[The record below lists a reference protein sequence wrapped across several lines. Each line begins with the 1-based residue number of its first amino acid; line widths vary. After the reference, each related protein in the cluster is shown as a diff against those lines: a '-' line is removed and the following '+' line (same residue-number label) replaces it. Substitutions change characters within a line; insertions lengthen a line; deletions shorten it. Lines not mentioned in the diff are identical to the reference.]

1 MIKFCGPAS
10 VHEAPRSPS
19 PAAPP
24 LAGRG
29 RSRAACARTP
39 RHGGIR
45 ALPHDKARAR
55 LGTGSGARALWGEKT
70 VDEHRPAASPAA
82 RRGRAARPFAFH
94 PSRYAGADRGVR
106 LYSSLPMRPN
116 PDGKRLPS
124 TGFDGD
130 NMYMN
135 ENNHEFLQPNQSYTG
150 QTAGGGGGGGGGGS
164 TGGNGAGDED
174 YEIPPITPPNHP
186 EPPLLHLMEHDSAGY
201 LCHSLPHNGLINP
214 YSYPEL
220 PTLMMSNMLAQ
231 DSHLV
236 SSQMPSMQEMAL
248 HHHQQQHH
256 HQHPD
261 GSHFDPARNHP
272 MINSS
277 PPILPNPMSA
287 LSQLNPQLSRSV
299 LPHGSPSPP
308 GSKSA
313 TPSPSSSNQEEETD
327 PHSKITG
334 EKRPSSEMMKPKPK
348 PQKKKKKKDPNEPTK
363 PVSAYAL
370 FFRDTQ
376 AAIKSQNP
384 NATFGDVSKIVASMW
399 DGLGEE
405 QKQSYKRKTEAAKK
419 EYLKA
424 LAAYRA
430 SLVSKTYNDPVET
443 KGAQTSQASPHMMSA
458 NPPLYS
464 VPPPPQPS
472 SPYLGPG
479 AFPLAELQSYAGHAP
494 RHALSQT
501 LSQSQML
508 PSISASP
515 PSSFQISPPLHPHQ
529 QLSLHQSSLLN
540 QPIRMQ
546 QVQSQPIISHQMGLQ
561 ASLHSPPPGFF
572 PSPVR
577 VSEEYWG
584 IPVSRSPWPWSRPWS
599 GSEP

>member
-1 MIKFCGPAS
+1 MDVRFYP
-10 VHEAPRSPS
+10 
-19 PAAPP
+19 APP
-24 LAGRG
+24 SSVG
-29 RSRAACARTP
+29 SCT
-39 RHGGIR
+39 
-45 ALPHDKARAR
+45 LPTD
-55 LGTGSGARALWGEKT
+55 SGLDYYHSNK
-70 VDEHRPAASPAA
+70 
-82 RRGRAARPFAFH
+82 
-94 PSRYAGADRGVR
+94 
-106 LYSSLPMRPN
+106 
-116 PDGKRLPS
+116 
-124 TGFDGD
+124 FDGE

-135 ENNHEFLQPNQSYTG
+135 ENNHEFLPPNHSYTG
-150 QTAGGGGGGGGGGS
+150 QTGGGGGGGGGGGTS
-164 TGGNGAGDED
+164 SGNGTGDED

-186 EPPLLHLMEHDSAGY
+186 EASLLHLMEHDSTGY

-214 YSYPEL
+214 YSYTEL

-231 DSHLV
+231 ESHLV

-248 HHHQQQHH
+248 HHHHHQQQQQHH

-261 GSHFDPARNHP
+261 GAHYDPARNHH

-277 PPILPNPMSA
+277 PPILPNPMSV
-287 LSQLNPQLSRSV
+287 LSQLNPQASRSA

-327 PHSKITG
+327 PHSKIFFQMAG

-376 AAIKSQNP
+376 AAIKGQNP

-430 SLVSKTYNDPVET
+430 SLVSKTYNDPGENKT
-443 KGAQTSQASPHMMSA
+443 AQTSQASPHMMPTNS
-458 NPPLYS
+458 LYS

-479 AFPLAELQSYAGHAP
+479 AFPLTDLQSYAGHAP

-501 LSQSQML
+501 LSQSPML

-561 ASLHSPPPGFF
+561 ASLHSPPPGQQGFSHLQSEYQKSIGGSQ
-572 PSPVR
+572 SPGAPGSGPGPGVAQTH
-577 VSEEYWG
+577 EWDGEYCNRECG
-584 IPVSRSPWPWSRPWS
+584 NHCS
-599 GSEP
+599 GNMIGRDKPLYLT

>member
-1 MIKFCGPAS
+1 MDVRFYP
-10 VHEAPRSPS
+10 
-19 PAAPP
+19 APP
-24 LAGRG
+24 SSVGSCTLPTD
-29 RSRAACARTP
+29 S
-39 RHGGIR
+39 
-45 ALPHDKARAR
+45 ALDYYHSNK
-55 LGTGSGARALWGEKT
+55 
-70 VDEHRPAASPAA
+70 
-82 RRGRAARPFAFH
+82 
-94 PSRYAGADRGVR
+94 SRYAAADRGVR

-124 TGFDGD
+124 TG
-130 NMYMN
+130 
-135 ENNHEFLQPNQSYTG
+135 SYTG
-150 QTAGGGGGGGGGGS
+150 QTGGSGGGGGGGS
-164 TGGNGAGDED
+164 GGGGGNNSGNGAGDED

-186 EPPLLHLMEHDSAGY
+186 EPHLLHLMEHDSAGY
-201 LCHSLPHNGLINP
+201 LCHSLQHNGLINP

-231 DSHLV
+231 DGHLV
-236 SSQMPSMQEMAL
+236 SSQMPS
-248 HHHQQQHH
+248 
-256 HQHPD
+256 
-261 GSHFDPARNHP
+261 
-272 MINSS
+272 
-277 PPILPNPMSA
+277 
-287 LSQLNPQLSRSV
+287 
-299 LPHGSPSPP
+299 
-308 GSKSA
+308 
-313 TPSPSSSNQEEETD
+313 
-327 PHSKITG
+327 ITG

-376 AAIKSQNP
+376 AAIKGQNP

-405 QKQSYKRKTEAAKK
+405 QKQNYKRKTEAAKK

-430 SLVSKTYNDPVET
+430 SLVSKTYNDPVEA
-443 KGAQTSQASPHMMSA
+443 KSAQTSQASPHMMPA
-458 NPPLYS
+458 NAPLYS
-464 VPPPPQPS
+464 VPPPPQSS

-479 AFPLAELQSYAGHAP
+479 AFPLTDLQSYAGHAP

-546 QVQSQPIISHQMGLQ
+546 QVQSHQMGLQ
-561 ASLHSPPPGFF
+561 ASLHSPPPGQQVWERSDTALAPVEEISREEVGLHLLFSLQGF
-572 PSPVR
+572 SHLQSEYQKSIGGSQSPGAPGPGPGPGVAQGHDWD
-577 VSEEYWG
+577 SEYCNRECG
-584 IPVSRSPWPWSRPWS
+584 NHCS
-599 GSEP
+599 GSMIGRDKPLYLT

>member
-1 MIKFCGPAS
+1 MDVRFFP
-10 VHEAPRSPS
+10 
-19 PAAPP
+19 APP
-24 LAGRG
+24 SSVG
-29 RSRAACARTP
+29 SCT
-39 RHGGIR
+39 
-45 ALPHDKARAR
+45 LPAD
-55 LGTGSGARALWGEKT
+55 SGLDYYHSNK
-70 VDEHRPAASPAA
+70 
-82 RRGRAARPFAFH
+82 
-94 PSRYAGADRGVR
+94 
-106 LYSSLPMRPN
+106 
-116 PDGKRLPS
+116 
-124 TGFDGD
+124 FDGD
-130 NMYMN
+130 NMYLS
-135 ENNHEFLQPNQSYTG
+135 ENSHEFLSPNQPLPEEALCVDTQPDMIWQQRSDHGLNQGRVYRERRKGYTG
-150 QTAGGGGGGGGGGS
+150 QSGGGGSGGGGGGGNGGGGGGGGGS
-164 TGGNGAGDED
+164 GGGGSGSGSGAGDED

-186 EPPLLHLMEHDSAGY
+186 EPSLLHLMEHDSTGY

-231 DSHLV
+231 DGHLV
-236 SSQMPSMQEMAL
+236 SSQMHSMQEMAL
-248 HHHQQQHH
+248 HHHQLQLH

-261 GSHFDPARNHP
+261 GSRYERAHSHPLINCSPSILAR
-272 MINSS
+272 
-277 PPILPNPMSA
+277 PMSA
-287 LSQLNPQLSRSV
+287 LTQLHRQVSRGS

-313 TPSPSSSNQEEETD
+313 TPSPSSSNQEEECD
-327 PHSKITG
+327 PHLKLTG

-348 PQKKKKKKDPNEPTK
+348 PQKKKKKKDPNEPNK

-376 AAIKSQNP
+376 AAIKGQNP

-430 SLVSKTYNDPVET
+430 SLVSKTYSDPAEV
-443 KGAQTSQASPHMMSA
+443 KSAQTSQPSPHMMPA

-464 VPPPPQPS
+464 VPAPPQPS

-515 PSSFQISPPLHPHQ
+515 PSSFQISPPLHPHPHQ
-529 QLSLHQSSLLN
+529 QLSLHQSSLLS

-546 QVQSQPIISHQMGLQ
+546 QVQSQPIIPHQMGLQ
-561 ASLHSPPPGFF
+561 ASLHSPPPGQQVKGFSHLQSEYQKSIGGSQ
-572 PSPVR
+572 SPGGPGPGPGPGVPQ
-577 VSEEYWG
+577 SHDWDGEYCNRECG
-584 IPVSRSPWPWSRPWS
+584 NHCS
-599 GSEP
+599 GSMIGRDKPLYLT

>member
-1 MIKFCGPAS
+1 MDVRFFP
-10 VHEAPRSPS
+10 
-19 PAAPP
+19 APP
-24 LAGRG
+24 SSVG
-29 RSRAACARTP
+29 SCT
-39 RHGGIR
+39 
-45 ALPHDKARAR
+45 LPSE
-55 LGTGSGARALWGEKT
+55 SGLDYYHSNK
-70 VDEHRPAASPAA
+70 
-82 RRGRAARPFAFH
+82 
-94 PSRYAGADRGVR
+94 SRYGVADRGVR

-135 ENNHEFLQPNQSYTG
+135 ENNHDFLPPNQ
-150 QTAGGGGGGGGGGS
+150 
-164 TGGNGAGDED
+164 
-174 YEIPPITPPNHP
+174 
-186 EPPLLHLMEHDSAGY
+186 
-201 LCHSLPHNGLINP
+201 
-214 YSYPEL
+214 
-220 PTLMMSNMLAQ
+220 
-231 DSHLV
+231 
-236 SSQMPSMQEMAL
+236 MQEMAL
-248 HHHQQQHH
+248 HHHQHH

-261 GSHFDPARNHP
+261 SAHYDPGRSYPLLNH
-272 MINSS
+272 S
-277 PPILPNPMSA
+277 PPMLTNPMRA
-287 LSQLNPQLSRSV
+287 LSQLNSQVSRSA

-327 PHSKITG
+327 PHLKMTG
-334 EKRPSSEMMKPKPK
+334 EKRMSSEMMKPKPK
-348 PQKKKKKKDPNEPTK
+348 PPKKKKKKDPNEPTK

-376 AAIKSQNP
+376 AAIKGQNP

-405 QKQSYKRKTEAAKK
+405 QKQNYKRKTEAAKK

-443 KGAQTSQASPHMMSA
+443 KNVQTSQHSPHMMPA
-458 NPPLYS
+458 NTPLYS

-479 AFPLAELQSYAGHAP
+479 AFPLTDLQSYAGHAP

-546 QVQSQPIISHQMGLQ
+546 QSQPIIPHQMGLQ
-561 ASLHSPPPGFF
+561 ASLHSPPPGQQGFSHLQSEYQKSIGG
-572 PSPVR
+572 PQSPGAPGPGPGPGVAQTHDWD
-577 VSEEYWG
+577 SEYCNRECG
-584 IPVSRSPWPWSRPWS
+584 NHCS
-599 GSEP
+599 GSMIGRDKPLYLT

>member
-1 MIKFCGPAS
+1 ME
-10 VHEAPRSPS
+10 HE
-19 PAAPP
+19 
-24 LAGRG
+24 
-29 RSRAACARTP
+29 
-39 RHGGIR
+39 
-45 ALPHDKARAR
+45 
-55 LGTGSGARALWGEKT
+55 
-70 VDEHRPAASPAA
+70 
-82 RRGRAARPFAFH
+82 
-94 PSRYAGADRGVR
+94 
-106 LYSSLPMRPN
+106 
-116 PDGKRLPS
+116 S
-124 TGFDGD
+124 TG
-130 NMYMN
+130 
-135 ENNHEFLQPNQSYTG
+135 
-150 QTAGGGGGGGGGGS
+150 
-164 TGGNGAGDED
+164 
-174 YEIPPITPPNHP
+174 
-186 EPPLLHLMEHDSAGY
+186 Y
-201 LCHSLPHNGLINP
+201 LGHSLPHNGLINP

-220 PTLMMSNMLAQ
+220 PTLMMSNMLGQ
-231 DSHLV
+231 DGHLV
-236 SSQMPSMQEMAL
+236 SSQMPS
-248 HHHQQQHH
+248 
-256 HQHPD
+256 
-261 GSHFDPARNHP
+261 
-272 MINSS
+272 
-277 PPILPNPMSA
+277 
-287 LSQLNPQLSRSV
+287 
-299 LPHGSPSPP
+299 
-308 GSKSA
+308 
-313 TPSPSSSNQEEETD
+313 
-327 PHSKITG
+327 ITG

-376 AAIKSQNP
+376 AAIKGQNP

-443 KGAQTSQASPHMMSA
+443 KSAQTSQASPHMMPG

-479 AFPLAELQSYAGHAP
+479 AFPLTDLQSYAGHAP
-494 RHALSQT
+494 RHTLSQT

-546 QVQSQPIISHQMGLQ
+546 QVQSQSIISHQMGLQ
-561 ASLHSPPPGFF
+561 ASLHSPPPGQQGFSHLQSEYQKSIGGSQ
-572 PSPVR
+572 SPGAPGPGPGPGVAQTHDWDN
-577 VSEEYWG
+577 EYCNRECG
-584 IPVSRSPWPWSRPWS
+584 NHCS
-599 GSEP
+599 GNMIGRDKPLYLT

>member
-1 MIKFCGPAS
+1 MDVRFYP
-10 VHEAPRSPS
+10 
-19 PAAPP
+19 APP
-24 LAGRG
+24 SSVG
-29 RSRAACARTP
+29 SCT
-39 RHGGIR
+39 
-45 ALPHDKARAR
+45 LPTD
-55 LGTGSGARALWGEKT
+55 SGLDYYHSNK
-70 VDEHRPAASPAA
+70 
-82 RRGRAARPFAFH
+82 
-94 PSRYAGADRGVR
+94 SRYGAADRGVR

-135 ENNHEFLQPNQSYTG
+135 ENNHEFLPPNQSYTG
-150 QTAGGGGGGGGGGS
+150 QTGGGGGGGGGGG
-164 TGGNGAGDED
+164 TGSGNGAGDED

-186 EPPLLHLMEHDSAGY
+186 EPPLLHLMEHDSTGY

-231 DSHLV
+231 DGHLV

-261 GSHFDPARNHP
+261 GSHYDPARNHP
-272 MINSS
+272 LINSS
-277 PPILPNPMSA
+277 PSILPNPMSA
-287 LSQLNPQLSRSV
+287 LTQLNPQVSRSA

-327 PHSKITG
+327 PHSKMVFQITG

-376 AAIKSQNP
+376 AAIKGQNP

-430 SLVSKTYNDPVET
+430 SLVSKTYNDPVES
-443 KGAQTSQASPHMMSA
+443 KSAQTSQASPHMMPA

-479 AFPLAELQSYAGHAP
+479 AFPLADLQSYAGHAP

-561 ASLHSPPPGFF
+561 ASLHSPPPGQQGFSHLQSEYQKSIGGSQ
-572 PSPVR
+572 SPGAPGPGPGPGVAQSHDWD
-577 VSEEYWG
+577 SEYCNRECG
-584 IPVSRSPWPWSRPWS
+584 NHCS
-599 GSEP
+599 GSMIGRDKPLYLT

>member
-1 MIKFCGPAS
+1 MDVRFYP
-10 VHEAPRSPS
+10 
-19 PAAPP
+19 APP
-24 LAGRG
+24 SSVGACTLAPD
-29 RSRAACARTP
+29 STLDYY
-39 RHGGIR
+39 HSN
-45 ALPHDKARAR
+45 K
-55 LGTGSGARALWGEKT
+55 
-70 VDEHRPAASPAA
+70 
-82 RRGRAARPFAFH
+82 
-94 PSRYAGADRGVR
+94 SRYSGADRGVR

-116 PDGKRLPS
+116 PDAKRLPS
-124 TGFDGD
+124 SGFDGD

-135 ENNHEFLQPNQSYTG
+135 ENSHEFLPPGQNYTA
-150 QTAGGGGGGGGGGS
+150 QTGGGSGSNGGGAGGGGGGGGGNGGS
-164 TGGNGAGDED
+164 GGGTASGNGAGDED

-186 EPPLLHLMEHDSAGY
+186 EPPLLHLMEHDSTGY
-201 LCHSLPHNGLINP
+201 LCHSLSHNGLINP

-231 DSHLV
+231 DGQLV
-236 SSQMPSMQEMAL
+236 SGQMHSMHEMAL
-248 HHHQQQHH
+248 HHHHHHHLHQQHH
-256 HQHPD
+256 HPHQQHHPD
-261 GSHFDPARNHP
+261 GVRYDPAGNHP
-272 MINSS
+272 LINRS
-277 PPILPNPMSA
+277 PPILGNPMSA
-287 LSQLNPQLSRSV
+287 LSQLNPQLGRSA

-327 PHSKITG
+327 PHSKMTG
-334 EKRPSSEMMKPKPK
+334 EKRSSSEMMKPKPK

-376 AAIKSQNP
+376 AAIKGQNP

-405 QKQSYKRKTEAAKK
+405 QKQNYKRKTEAAKK

-430 SLVSKTYNDPVET
+430 SLVSKTYNDPVEP
-443 KGAQTSQASPHMMSA
+443 KSAQTSQASPHMLSA
-458 NPPLYS
+458 NPSLYS

-479 AFPLAELQSYAGHAP
+479 AFPLADLQSYAGHAP

-529 QLSLHQSSLLN
+529 QLTLHQSSLLN

-561 ASLHSPPPGFF
+561 ASLHSPPPGQQGF
-572 PSPVR
+572 PHLQSEYQKSIGGPQSPGGSGGPGPGPGVPPGHDWDG
-577 VSEEYWG
+577 EYCNREC
-584 IPVSRSPWPWSRPWS
+584 SNHCS
-599 GSEP
+599 GNMIGRDKPLYLT

>member
-1 MIKFCGPAS
+1 MDVRFYP
-10 VHEAPRSPS
+10 
-19 PAAPP
+19 APP
-24 LAGRG
+24 SSVGSHTLPTDSTLDYYHANKNRY
-29 RSRAACARTP
+29 SAAA
-39 RHGGIR
+39 
-45 ALPHDKARAR
+45 
-55 LGTGSGARALWGEKT
+55 E
-70 VDEHRPAASPAA
+70 
-82 RRGRAARPFAFH
+82 
-94 PSRYAGADRGVR
+94 RGVR

-124 TGFDGD
+124 TGFDGE

-135 ENNHEFLQPNQSYTG
+135 ENNHEFLPPNQNYTG
-150 QTAGGGGGGGGGGS
+150 QSGGGSGGGGTNS
-164 TGGNGAGDED
+164 GGNGDED

-186 EPPLLHLMEHDSAGY
+186 EPHLLHLMEHDSAGY
-201 LCHSLPHNGLINP
+201 LCHSLPHNGLLNP

-231 DSHLV
+231 DGHLV
-236 SSQMPSMQEMAL
+236 SSQMHSMQEMAL
-248 HHHQQQHH
+248 HQQHQDAH
-256 HQHPD
+256 YD
-261 GSHFDPARNHP
+261 RRHP
-272 MINSS
+272 MLNRSA
-277 PPILPNPMSA
+277 PILPHPMST
-287 LSQLNPQLSRSV
+287 LTQLKPQV
-299 LPHGSPSPP
+299 GSPSPP

-327 PHSKITG
+327 PHTKLTG
-334 EKRPSSEMMKPKPK
+334 EKRPLSEMLKPKPK

-376 AAIKSQNP
+376 AAIKGQNP

-405 QKQSYKRKTEAAKK
+405 QKQNYKRKTEAAKK

-430 SLVSKTYNDPVET
+430 SLVSKSYNDPAEAKSV
-443 KGAQTSQASPHMMSA
+443 QTSQASPHMMSA

-464 VPPPPQPS
+464 VPPQPS
-472 SPYLGPG
+472 SPYLCPG
-479 AFPLAELQSYAGHAP
+479 AFPLADLQSYTGHAP

-546 QVQSQPIISHQMGLQ
+546 QVQSQPIISHQMGL
-561 ASLHSPPPGFF
+561 HSPPPGQQGFSHLQSEYQKSIGGSQSPGAPGSGPGPGVA
-572 PSPVR
+572 PSHDWD
-577 VSEEYWG
+577 SEYCNRECG
-584 IPVSRSPWPWSRPWS
+584 NHCS
-599 GSEP
+599 GSMIGRDKLYLT